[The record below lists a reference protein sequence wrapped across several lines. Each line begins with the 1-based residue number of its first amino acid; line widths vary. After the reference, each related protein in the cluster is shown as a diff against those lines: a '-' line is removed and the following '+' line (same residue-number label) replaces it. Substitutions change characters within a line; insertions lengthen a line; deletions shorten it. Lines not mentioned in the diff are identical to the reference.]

1 MTAWREICTDARPR
15 KSPMTSFLVSAGH
28 LSVRAVEVILGLKM
42 LNEKDWTAPDTH
54 RLLNGCTLL
63 ERMDEADDD
72 DSLEVE
78 FSASWG
84 ENRTNEQHRFTSGTA
99 MSHSTLE
106 YG

>member
-15 KSPMTSFLVSAGH
+15 VSPMTSFFVSVEV
-28 LSVRAVEVILGLKM
+28 LSVRAVELILGLKM
-42 LNEKDWTAPDTH
+42 LNEKACTAPDTH
-54 RLLNGCTLL
+54 RLLNGRMVL
-63 ERMDEADDD
+63 ERMDEDDE

-78 FSASWG
+78 FSASWC

-99 MSHSTLE
+99 MLHSTLE